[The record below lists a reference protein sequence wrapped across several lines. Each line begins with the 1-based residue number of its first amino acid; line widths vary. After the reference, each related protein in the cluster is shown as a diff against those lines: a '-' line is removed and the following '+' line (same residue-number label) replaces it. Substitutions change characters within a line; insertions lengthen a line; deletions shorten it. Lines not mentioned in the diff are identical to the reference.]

1 LSIWLWLAAGVVPQ
15 ILAGLAGLVVL
26 GRELVLRSP
35 QEPTTPLPL
44 AVVAAVLLV
53 LRLLLE

>member
-1 LSIWLWLAAGVVPQ
+1 LWLVVEVVPQ